1 VSKCVGPPK
10 TTLVDHFIACWVL
23 FIDNSGPGCW
33 QNVED
38 IRAQSPTMIPV
49 FDFVKNKR
57 SGSKELAV
65 SEDCG
70 VVRVL

>member
-1 VSKCVGPPK
+1 
-10 TTLVDHFIACWVL
+10 
-23 FIDNSGPGCW
+23 
-33 QNVED
+33 
-38 IRAQSPTMIPV
+38 MIPV

-70 VVRVL
+70 VVILEGVYALHPDIRPCLDLWIAVV